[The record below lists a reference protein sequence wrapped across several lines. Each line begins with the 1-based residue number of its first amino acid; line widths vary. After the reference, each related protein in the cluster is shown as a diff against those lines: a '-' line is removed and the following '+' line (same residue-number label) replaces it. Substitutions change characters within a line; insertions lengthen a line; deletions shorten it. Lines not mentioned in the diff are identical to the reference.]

1 MAAAIWD
8 LAQNVKGVGYEINAF
23 MYDGPV
29 RKKQLK
35 HHTEEE
41 YREFL
46 ERLRLGAFDSY
57 NTAAR
62 EMGWIE

>member
-1 MAAAIWD
+1 MASAIWD
-8 LAQNVKGVGYEINAF
+8 LAQDTISTGYAINEF

-35 HHTEEE
+35 HHTEDE

-46 ERLRLGAFDSY
+46 EGLRLGAFESY
-57 NTAAR
+57 NSVAR

>member
-8 LAQNVKGVGYEINAF
+8 LAQHTIHTGYAINEF

-35 HHTEEE
+35 HHTEDE

-46 ERLRLGAFDSY
+46 ERLRLSAFDNY
-57 NTAAR
+57 NSVAR